1 MSSLYPSDLTD
12 AEWKCIKPIFDRSRF
27 SGLDPRELVNA
38 VFYLLRSS
46 CRWRML
52 PKEFPPWR
60 AAHYHFRKWR
70 RLNLLQRL
78 CDRIRRAA
86 RVAEGRRPSPS
97 AAVIDTQSVDTA
109 RQGGPKR
116 GPDPSKQVKG
126 RKRYVIV
133 LALGLFLG
141 VVVHPANEHD
151 SQIAPFLLQRI
162 LGKVPRLK
170 TISADSGYEGP
181 PGGLVW
187 RCFHWLLRIVR
198 EEESPGFE
206 PLPKR

>member
-1 MSSLYPSDLTD
+1 
-12 AEWKCIKPIFDRSRF
+12 
-27 SGLDPRELVNA
+27 
-38 VFYLLRSS
+38 
-46 CRWRML
+46 
-52 PKEFPPWR
+52 
-60 AAHYHFRKWR
+60 
-70 RLNLLQRL
+70 
-78 CDRIRRAA
+78 
-86 RVAEGRRPSPS
+86 
-97 AAVIDTQSVDTA
+97 
-109 RQGGPKR
+109 
-116 GPDPSKQVKG
+116 
-126 RKRYVIV
+126 
-133 LALGLFLG
+133 LGLFLG